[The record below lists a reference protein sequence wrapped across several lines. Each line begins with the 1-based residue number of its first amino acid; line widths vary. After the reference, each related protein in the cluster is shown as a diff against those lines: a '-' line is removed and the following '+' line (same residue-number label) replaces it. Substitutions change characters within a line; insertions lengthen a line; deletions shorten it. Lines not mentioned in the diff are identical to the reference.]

1 MMREPNAATESVYDK
16 EVETL
21 CSKGNQSLSQVVQ
34 SAGKAAHGKIQAG
47 NMEEMKQFYEACLL
61 VPGPPDNDLEYRE
74 QILPLHLWDLRA
86 GKNQINVRTTT
97 EGLVKRSPQFQ
108 KETELGGE
116 LLGGLQS
123 KDQGGKACN
132 LDQHT
137 TEYQHDAS
145 PGLRGNS
152 ELIAGTVSLRCS

>member
-1 MMREPNAATESVYDK
+1 MQLQNLAMTKKLRHCVQRE
-16 EVETL
+16 
-21 CSKGNQSLSQVVQ
+21 NQSLSQVVQ

-47 NMEEMKQFYEACLL
+47 NREEMKQFYEVCLL

-74 QILPLHLWDLRA
+74 QILPLYLWDLRA

-97 EGLVKRSPQFQ
+97 EGLVKCSPQFQ
-108 KETELGGE
+108 KETKLGGE

-123 KDQGGKACN
+123 KNQGRKACN

-145 PGLRGNS
+145 PGLCGNS
-152 ELIAGTVSLRCS
+152 ELIAGTVNLRCS